1 MIKSHDKSRD
11 ADESQTVNKPSFSA
25 ILRDTSLLKPLSI
38 SVALMFFQ
46 QFSGINAVVYYS
58 VTIFEEAGSS
68 IDRFMSSISIG
79 VVQLA
84 CTLLSA
90 FLVSFSNNSFNSMT
104 ICIESHFINEMFAGW
119 SFWKENTADSFRN
132 IYDPLIIWLGNL
144 LVFEIKFGYWAIGW
158 SRMDSIV
165 LLDFVC
171 CRLFGRIWCHS
182 ILDYGRTVSIAIST
196 LDEYILYFF

>member
-90 FLVSFSNNSFNSMT
+90 FLVSFSNN
-104 ICIESHFINEMFAGW
+104 
-119 SFWKENTADSFRN
+119 
-132 IYDPLIIWLGNL
+132 
-144 LVFEIKFGYWAIGW
+144 
-158 SRMDSIV
+158 
-165 LLDFVC
+165 
-171 CRLFGRIWCHS
+171 
-182 ILDYGRTVSIAIST
+182 
-196 LDEYILYFF
+196 